1 MAASDERS
9 GGRPGRA
16 VTGPPRREMPVV
28 ILCGGQGT
36 RLREET
42 EHRPKPMVEVG
53 VRPILWHIMKL
64 YGAHGFERFVL
75 CLGYKGWEIKQYF
88 LRYKEMLGDFTVSMD
103 GSHPPEFH
111 NADGTERWRVTCAET
126 GADTA
131 TGARLRLVRQYLDT
145 PTFCLT
151 YGDAVSDV
159 DIGALIDFHHAQGR
173 LATVTGVHPTSRYGE
188 LEVEGARVVEFAEK
202 PVAHGLVSGGFFVFQ
217 REALAYL
224 DDDPQLFLEQKPLR
238 GLARDGQLSVY
249 VHEGF
254 WHPMDTYRDYLH
266 LNALWKQ
273 ERPPWKV
280 W

>member
-1 MAASDERS
+1 MPASS
-9 GGRPGRA
+9 GEARPA
-16 VTGPPRREMPVV
+16 RRDIPVV

-42 EHRPKPMVEVG
+42 EYRPKPMVEVG
-53 VRPILWHIMKL
+53 NRPILWHIMKH
-64 YGAHGFERFVL
+64 YGAHGLDRFVL

-88 LRYKEMLGDFTVSMD
+88 LRYKEMLGDFTVAMD
-103 GSHPPEFH
+103 GSRPTEFH
-111 NADGTERWRVTCAET
+111 NADGVESWRVTCAET
-126 GADTA
+126 GADSA
-131 TGARLRLVRQYLDT
+131 TGARLWRVRRYLEEA

-159 DIGALIDFHHAQGR
+159 DLGALLDFHWRQGR

-188 LEVEGARVVEFAEK
+188 MEVEGSRVVEFAEK
-202 PVAHGLVSGGFFVFQ
+202 PVAQGVVSGGFFVFQ
-217 REALAYL
+217 REVLGYF
-224 DDDPQLFLEQKPLR
+224 DEDPQLFLEHRPLR
-238 GLARDGQLSVY
+238 TLAAEGQLSVFL
-249 VHEGF
+249 HEGF

-273 ERPPWKV
+273 EPPPWKV

>member
-1 MAASDERS
+1 MKA
-9 GGRPGRA
+9 
-16 VTGPPRREMPVV
+16 V
-28 ILCGGQGT
+28 ILAGGIGS
-36 RLREET
+36 RLSEET
-42 EHRPKPMVEVG
+42 VSRPKPMVEIG
-53 VRPILWHIMKL
+53 GKPILWHIMKL
-64 YGAHGFERFVL
+64 YGAHGLDRFVL

-88 LRYKEMLGDFTVSMD
+88 LRYKEMLGDFTVAMD
-103 GSHPPEFH
+103 GSRPPEFH
-111 NADGTERWRVTCAET
+111 DGFQNENGHESWRVTCAET
-126 GADTA
+126 GADIA
-131 TGARLRLVRQYLDT
+131 TGARLQLVRRYLADS

-159 DIGALIDFHHAQGR
+159 DIGALLDFHRAQGR

-188 LEVEGARVVEFAEK
+188 IEVDGSRVVEFAEK
-202 PVAHGLVSGGFFVFQ
+202 PVAQGLVSGGFFVFQ
-217 REALAYL
+217 REALDYL

-238 GLARDGQLSVY
+238 GLARDEQLAVY

-254 WHPMDTYRDYLH
+254 WHSMDTYRDYLH